1 MVQPK
6 NQQKGD
12 SMKTLLTTIIMMV
25 VFQVSCGSAQDSAL
39 SGTKSDKSS
48 SNDPNNKDGSQL
60 ASGDYFN
67 VDGYVSPIN
76 ISVNGKQYKDSEDFY
91 TQEMVRLQ
99 ADVKKEYA
107 GYTLSF
113 DAAVGLKNFKTGMYV
128 FLVAENDN
136 GVASESYVDG
146 TGKFSFM
153 FDNKVDKKT
162 MYTLRAT
169 KRIGLRLTKG
179 QEVIQ
184 WCYNMYAEKE
194 MALETS
200 PVVLRNFATAVTQ
213 YQCSDYNDGIQLPDR
228 AQDIKTEIDQ
238 EWADANDKEV
248 KRTAAVNAQAAAPV
262 ATPTPAPTPAATP
275 APTPAPTSTVGGN

>member
-1 MVQPK
+1 
-6 NQQKGD
+6 
-12 SMKTLLTTIIMMV
+12 MMV
-25 VFQVSCGSAQDSAL
+25 IFQISCGSAQDSAL
-39 SGTKSDKSS
+39 NGTKSTKST
-48 SNDPNNKDGSQL
+48 DPNNTDSSQL
-60 ASGDYFN
+60 ATSSDSFN

-153 FDNKVDKKT
+153 FDSKVDKKT

-228 AQDIKTEIDQ
+228 QQDIKTEIDQ
-238 EWADANDKEV
+238 EWADANQKEID
-248 KRTAAVNAQAAAPV
+248 RTAAVNAQAAVAPAPV
-262 ATPTPAPTPAATP
+262 ATPAPTPAATP

>member
-1 MVQPK
+1 
-6 NQQKGD
+6 
-12 SMKTLLTTIIMMV
+12 MKTLLTTTIIMMV
-25 VFQVSCGSAQDSAL
+25 VFQVSCGSAQDSTL
-39 SGTKSDKSS
+39 NGTKSDKSN
-48 SNDPNNKDGSQL
+48 SNDPNNNGSQL

-76 ISVNGKQYKDSEDFY
+76 ISVNGKQFKDSEDFY

-99 ADVKKEYA
+99 AEVKKEYA

-153 FDNKVDKKT
+153 FDSKVEKKT

-262 ATPTPAPTPAATP
+262 ATPTPT
-275 APTPAPTSTVGGN
+275 PTPAPVSTPSTTETK